1 MGRRTV
7 LRTLLIGAIGA
18 AAISLPGGASGEP
31 APSFF
36 AVVGPDTG
44 FAISFRNPDGTGVS
58 HVDPGT
64 YVISVDDQATVHNF
78 HLRGPGV
85 DMRTDIETT
94 GMTQWTVT
102 FTDGTYNYLCDAHPT
117 NMKGSFTVGNVT
129 PPPTTKPKLS
139 GKVTS
144 RAISLNQSS
153 GAKVRSIFAGSY
165 KVTVSDQS
173 KKQNFHL
180 SGPGVNRKTAVGK
193 MGKATWT
200 LSLKPGK
207 YTYRSDKSRKLRGS
221 FRVTA
226 KPTP

>member
-1 MGRRTV
+1 
-7 LRTLLIGAIGA
+7 LLIGALA
-18 AAISLPGGASGEP
+18 AAALSLPGGATGEP

-44 FAISFRNPDGTGVS
+44 FAISLKDASGNGVS
-58 HVDPGT
+58 RIDPGT
-64 YVISVDDQATVHNF
+64 YVISVDDQATIHNF

-85 DMRTDIETT
+85 DQRTDIAET

-102 FTDGTYNYLCDAHPT
+102 FQNGTYTYLCDAHPV
-117 NMKGSFTVGNVT
+117 NMKRTFTVGDVA
-129 PPPTTKPKLS
+129 PPSPVKLI

-144 RAISLNQSS
+144 RAISLTQSS
-153 GAKVRSIFAGSY
+153 GGKVKSIFAGSY
-165 KVTVSDQS
+165 KVTVSDRS

-180 SGPGVNRKTAVGK
+180 RGPGVNRKTAVGRIV
-193 MGKATWT
+193 KATWT
-200 LSLKPGK
+200 LNLKPGK

-221 FRVTA
+221 FNVTA